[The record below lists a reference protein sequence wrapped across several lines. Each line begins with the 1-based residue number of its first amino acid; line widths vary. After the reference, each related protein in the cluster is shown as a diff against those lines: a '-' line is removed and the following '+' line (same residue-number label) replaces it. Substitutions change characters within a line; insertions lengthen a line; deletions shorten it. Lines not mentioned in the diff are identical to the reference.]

1 VTTEHKCALSS
12 EYLTIDYIHSDH
24 SPDNIKFPD
33 NSMMV
38 RDTPAHVK
46 CYSYH
51 AVTSV
56 IVSHGGRNATVCDQ
70 EPK

>member
-1 VTTEHKCALSS
+1 
-12 EYLTIDYIHSDH
+12 
-24 SPDNIKFPD
+24 
-33 NSMMV
+33 MMV
-38 RDTPAHVK
+38 RGTPAHVK